1 MGTTL
6 TPFNQGQLAQ
16 LGNNLNIAVAT
27 ALPKVAAK
35 FEPKPLLKALDGR
48 GQFLADRLAEA
59 LENILSG
66 MFVLGT
72 PGTVSVTL
80 SKSHDPNVFFQT
92 RSGLYVWDD
101 FRSRIVTQARPIA
114 VGMAFELN
122 NALLT
127 KDMSDEEIESA
138 LPKNHLFDES
148 ALCAI
153 IASMISEQPDGKE
166 GKLLNNGYANL
177 FYASSC
183 VVIVRWHADYRKWR
197 VNAWK
202 RDDNEWDAG
211 RQVFSPATGA

>member
-27 ALPKVAAK
+27 VLPKVAAK
-35 FEPKPLLKALDGR
+35 FEPKLLLKALDGR
-48 GQFLADRLAEA
+48 GQFLADRLGEA

-72 PGTVSVTL
+72 PGIVSVTL
-80 SKSHDPNVFFQT
+80 SAPHDPNVFFQT

-101 FRSRIVTQARPIA
+101 FCSRIVAQTKPTAA
-114 VGMAFELN
+114 GTAFKLN

-138 LPKNHLFDES
+138 LPKDHLFGES

-153 IASMISEQPDGKE
+153 IASMISEQPSGKE

-177 FYASSC
+177 FYTSSC
-183 VVIVRWHADYRKWR
+183 VVFVYWYADYREWL
-197 VNAWK
+197 VNAWE
-202 RDDNEWDAG
+202 RADDRWRAG

>member
-48 GQFLADRLAEA
+48 GQFLADRLGEA

-66 MFVLGT
+66 MFVLGM
-72 PGTVSVTL
+72 PGTATIAL
-80 SKSHDPNVFFQT
+80 SGYHDPDSFFRT
-92 RSGLYVWDD
+92 GPGLYVWDD
-101 FRSRIVTQARPIA
+101 FRSRIVAQAKPTVA
-114 VGMAFELN
+114 GTAFELN

-127 KDMSDEEIESA
+127 KNMSDEEIEKA
-138 LPKNHLFDES
+138 LPKGHLFDES

-153 IASMISEQPDGKE
+153 IASMISEQPNGKE

-177 FYASSC
+177 FYTSSC
-183 VVIVRWHADYRKWR
+183 VVGVDWHADYRKWS
-197 VNAWK
+197 VFTWE
-202 RDDNEWDAG
+202 RDGNGWGAG
-211 RQVFSPATGA
+211 VQVFSPATAT